1 MSNKLFE
8 DLKTMVDEKTHDFD
22 QVKWGDKVVSLVY
35 AVSGEGGGNWEIKV
49 TGDGILFDE
58 NGPEEG
64 DLTFLMDVETM
75 HDMVYNDLDTGAAF
89 VKGKIKM
96 KGKKSLLFKLRDVL
110 G

>member
-8 DLKTMVDEKTHDFD
+8 DYKAMVREKTTKFD
-22 QVKWGDKVVSLVY
+22 VKKWGDKVVSLVY

-49 TGDGILFDE
+49 TGDGVIIDE
-58 NGPEEG
+58 NGPEQG
-64 DLTFLMDVETM
+64 DLTFSMDVETM